1 MAGYAAALRV
11 LTGYRWIGADDMAQ
25 EALRPRRKGEVT
37 TVDKLIEMAVGIATE
52 YLVPEGLPRQAW
64 ERRVPEERCY
74 LKKIGRETCRESV
87 LQDVYITGVHREIKT
102 KHKISEDHHSA
113 TRNKITI

>member
-11 LTGYRWIGADDMAQ
+11 LTGYRWIGADDMEK

-52 YLVPEGLPRQAW
+52 YRVPEGLPRQAW
-64 ERRVPEERCY
+64 EGRVPAERLY
-74 LKKIGRETCRESV
+74 IQMRALEAEGTKKHGSHQTLAQDYRESGRAE
-87 LQDVYITGVHREIKT
+87 TGDRE
-102 KHKISEDHHSA
+102 
-113 TRNKITI
+113 